1 MSGYDLGANANGA
14 IIHYSAEPDSCGS
27 IDDSTMLLIDSGGQY
42 DCGTTDITRTFHL
55 GTPSDFQKTCFTR
68 VLQGHIALATSIFPQ
83 NTPGGA
89 IDAFARRPLWAL
101 GLQYLHGTGHG
112 VGAYMCVHEGEPL
125 FQSKS
130 V

>member
-1 MSGYDLGANANGA
+1 
-14 IIHYSAEPDSCGS
+14 
-27 IDDSTMLLIDSGGQY
+27 MLLIDSGGQY

-55 GTPSDFQKTCFTR
+55 GTPSDYQKTCFTK
-68 VLQGHIALATSIFPQ
+68 VLQGHIAMATAIFPED
-83 NTPGGA
+83 TPGIA

-112 VGAYMCVHEGEPL
+112 VGAYMCVHEGEFFSRKP
-125 FQSKS
+125 SE